1 MGINVFIL
9 IVLMLLVVA
18 SVVTNVVVYYL
29 LNQSINN
36 QGDLIMAISK
46 EVKELQDK
54 IDTLTQAEA
63 DREAR
68 DVQQD
73 AVTQQQIALLTQ
85 TITDLQNQIA
95 NGTLSPD
102 DAAAVNASIAKVQ
115 ATIDSL
121 NAADPTPPVVP

>member
-1 MGINVFIL
+1 MEVTIFVQVL
-9 IVLMLLVVA
+9 IVLLVIV
-18 SVVTNVVVYYL
+18 SIGVNVGVFYI
-29 LNQSINN
+29 LNQ
-36 QGDLIMAISK
+36 QGGFIMAVSK
-46 EVKELQDK
+46 EVKELQEK

-68 DVQQD
+68 DVAQD
-73 AVTQQQIALLTQ
+73 AVTTQQIALLQQ

-102 DAAAVNASIAKVQ
+102 DAAAVTASIAKVQ